1 MNLKKILEKHEMW
14 LKGEEGRERADLRY
28 TDLSGADL
36 TDVDLRYANLR
47 GTDLRYANLRYAN
60 LSDADLRYA
69 DLRYADLWNAN
80 LRYVNL
86 SDADLRNTDL
96 SDTDLS
102 GANLRNANLRNTN
115 LRNANL
121 RNTNLRNANLEG
133 ADLWNAD
140 LINANLEGADLYN
153 INLRGANLRGADLVN
168 ADLRNADL
176 RGADLRDVNLRGI
189 KTNIYTI
196 GYSLACPEK
205 GSFIAYKKANGCI
218 IKLLILEDSKRS
230 SATTVKC
237 RCDKAKVL
245 DIENIKTG
253 LKVME
258 VRSNYDSKF
267 IYRVGEI
274 VSVDNFDDDRW
285 NECSTGIHFFMNRE
299 NAMNY

>member
-1 MNLKKILEKHEMW
+1 MDLEKILEKHEMW

-28 TDLSGADL
+28 TDLSGANLSDA
-36 TDVDLRYANLR
+36 DLRYANLR

-60 LSDADLRYA
+60 LSDADLRKA
-69 DLRYADLWNAN
+69 DLRCADLWNAN

-121 RNTNLRNANLEG
+121 EG

-140 LINANLEGADLYN
+140 LINANLSDADL
-153 INLRGANLRGADLVN
+153 INANLIN
-168 ADLRNADL
+168 ADLINADL
-176 RGADLRDVNLRGI
+176 RGADLGGADLRGVNLRGI

-253 LKVME
+253 LKVIE

-285 NECSTGIHFFMNRE
+285 NECAPGIHFFMNKE
-299 NAMNY
+299 SAINY

>member
-1 MNLKKILEKHEMW
+1 MNLKKILERHEMW

-140 LINANLEGADLYN
+140 LINANLSDADLS
-153 INLRGANLRGADLVN
+153 D
-168 ADLRNADL
+168 ADL
-176 RGADLRDVNLRGI
+176 RGADLKCANLRGVNLRGI

-285 NECSTGIHFFMNRE
+285 NECAPGIHFFMNKE
-299 NAMNY
+299 SAINY

>member
-60 LSDADLRYA
+60 LSDADLRKA
-69 DLRYADLWNAN
+69 DLRC
-80 LRYVNL
+80 
-86 SDADLRNTDL
+86 
-96 SDTDLS
+96 
-102 GANLRNANLRNTN
+102 
-115 LRNANL
+115 
-121 RNTNLRNANLEG
+121 
-133 ADLWNAD
+133 
-140 LINANLEGADLYN
+140 
-153 INLRGANLRGADLVN
+153 
-168 ADLRNADL
+168 ADL
-176 RGADLRDVNLRGI
+176 RGVNLGSSDLRGVNLRGI

-285 NECSTGIHFFMNRE
+285 NECAPGIHFFMNKE
-299 NAMNY
+299 SAINY

>member
-1 MNLKKILEKHEMW
+1 MNLNEILQKHEMW

-36 TDVDLRYANLR
+36 TGEDLRYANLR
-47 GTDLRYANLRYAN
+47 GTDLRYANLRYA
-60 LSDADLRYA
+60 
-69 DLRYADLWNAN
+69 
-80 LRYVNL
+80 
-86 SDADLRNTDL
+86 
-96 SDTDLS
+96 
-102 GANLRNANLRNTN
+102 N

-140 LINANLEGADLYN
+140 LINANLSDADLSDAD
-153 INLRGANLRGADLVN
+153 LRGVNLRGADL
-168 ADLRNADL
+168 
-176 RGADLRDVNLRGI
+176 RGVNLRGI

-285 NECSTGIHFFMNRE
+285 NECAPGIHFFMNKE
-299 NAMNY
+299 SAINY

>member
-1 MNLKKILEKHEMW
+1 MNLKKILKKHEMW
-14 LKGEEGRERADLRY
+14 LKGEKGGERADLRNAY
-28 TDLSGADL
+28 LWNANLIGANLSYADLSGADLRDTHLINADLSGADL
-36 TDVDLRYANLR
+36 T
-47 GTDLRYANLRYAN
+47 G
-60 LSDADLRYA
+60 ADLRYA
-69 DLRYADLWNAN
+69 DLR
-80 LRYVNL
+80 
-86 SDADLRNTDL
+86 
-96 SDTDLS
+96 
-102 GANLRNANLRNTN
+102 
-115 LRNANL
+115 
-121 RNTNLRNANLEG
+121 G
-133 ADLWNAD
+133 ADL
-140 LINANLEGADLYN
+140 I
-153 INLRGANLRGADLVN
+153 
-168 ADLRNADL
+168 
-176 RGADLRDVNLRGI
+176 GI

-285 NECSTGIHFFMNRE
+285 NECSTGIHFFMNKE
-299 NAMNY
+299 NALNY

>member
-1 MNLKKILEKHEMW
+1 MNLNEILQKHEMW

-86 SDADLRNTDL
+86 SDADLRKADL

-102 GANLRNANLRNTN
+102 GANLSD
-115 LRNANL
+115 
-121 RNTNLRNANLEG
+121 
-133 ADLWNAD
+133 ADL
-140 LINANLEGADLYN
+140 
-153 INLRGANLRGADLVN
+153 RGVNLRGADL
-168 ADLRNADL
+168 
-176 RGADLRDVNLRGI
+176 RGVNLRGI

-230 SATTVKC
+230 SATTMKC

-245 DIENIKTG
+245 DIENIETG

-299 NAMNY
+299 NAINY